1 MKNANISRLGGFTLI
16 ELLVVVL
23 IIGILAAMA
32 LPEYQRATELSRA
45 GAALAFSRSV
55 RDAVD
60 RYYMA
65 HGRFPA
71 TPEVLDIGV
80 KNCPKYFSCVYTY
93 LASDGK
99 FELFRAGGRP
109 FDYAITSRSAV
120 SPALPNTIYC
130 AAESSN
136 QKGAEFCQQW
146 GEAVT
151 GGDGWVR
158 VLIQ

>member
-1 MKNANISRLGGFTLI
+1 MKNANLSRLGGFTLI

-32 LPEYQRATELSRA
+32 LPNYQRATELSRV

-71 TPEVLDIGV
+71 TPEVLDIGLT
-80 KNCPKYFSCVYTY
+80 NCPKYFSCSYEQ

-99 FELFRAGGRP
+99 FALFRTNGP
-109 FDYAITSRSAV
+109 FEYTIITRSAV
-120 SPALPNTIYC
+120 SPYLPNTIYC
-130 AAESSN
+130 TALTSN
-136 QKGAEFCQQW
+136 QKGVEFCQQW
-146 GEAVT
+146 GDAMPS
-151 GGDGWVR
+151 GDSFVR

>member
-1 MKNANISRLGGFTLI
+1 MKNANMGRLGGFTLI

-23 IIGILAAMA
+23 IIGILAAMT
-32 LPEYQRATELSRA
+32 LPEYQRATELSRV

-65 HGRFPA
+65 HGHFPA

-80 KNCPKYFSCVYTY
+80 KSCPKYFSCLYEQ
-93 LASDGK
+93 LSSDGK
-99 FELFRAGGRP
+99 FQLYRSRGP
-109 FDYAITSRSAV
+109 FDYSIIARSAV
-120 SPALPNTIYC
+120 SPYYPNTIYC
-130 AAESSN
+130 AVQPSN
-136 QKGAEFCQQW
+136 QKGIEFCQQW
-146 GEAVT
+146 GEGT
-151 GGDGWVR
+151 NDGSWVR

>member
-1 MKNANISRLGGFTLI
+1 MKNANLSRLGGFTLI

-32 LPEYQRATELSRA
+32 LPNYQRATELSRV

-71 TPEVLDIGV
+71 TPEVLDIGLT
-80 KNCPKYFSCVYTY
+80 NCPKYFYCNYEFLS
-93 LASDGK
+93 SDGK
-99 FELFRAGGRP
+99 FELDRTNGP
-109 FDYAITSRSAV
+109 FNYIIIVRSAI
-120 SPALPNTIYC
+120 SPYFPNTLYC
-130 AAESSN
+130 AAQTDN
-136 QKGAEFCQQW
+136 PKGVEFCQQW
-146 GEAVT
+146 GDASPS
-151 GGDGWVR
+151 GDGWVR

>member
-1 MKNANISRLGGFTLI
+1 MKNANLSRLGGFTLI

-32 LPEYQRATELSRA
+32 LPNYQRATELSRV

-71 TPEVLDIGV
+71 TLDVLDIGV
-80 KNCPKYFSCVYTY
+80 KNCPKYFYCQFTY

-99 FELFRAGGRP
+99 FELFRRNGP

-120 SPALPNTIYC
+120 SPAWPNTIYC
-130 AAESSN
+130 AAQTDN
-136 QKGAEFCQQW
+136 PKGVEFCQQW
-146 GEAVT
+146 GDASPS
-151 GGDGWVR
+151 GDGWVR

>member
-1 MKNANISRLGGFTLI
+1 MKNANLSRLGGFTLI

-32 LPEYQRATELSRA
+32 LPNYQRATELSRV

-71 TPEVLDIGV
+71 TPEVLDIGLT
-80 KNCPKYFSCVYTY
+80 NCPKYFYCQFTY

-99 FELFRAGGRP
+99 FELFRRNGP

-120 SPALPNTIYC
+120 SPSLPNTLYC
-130 AAESSN
+130 AAQTDN
-136 QKGAEFCQQW
+136 PKGVEFCQQW
-146 GEAVT
+146 GDASPS
-151 GGDGWVR
+151 GDGWVR

>member
-32 LPEYQRATELSRA
+32 LPNYQRATELSRV
-45 GAALAFSRSV
+45 GAALAFSRAV
-55 RDAVD
+55 RDSID

-80 KNCPKYFSCVYTY
+80 KSCPKYFSCHYEQ
-93 LASDGK
+93 LSSDGK
-99 FELFRAGGRP
+99 FQLYRSRGP
-109 FDYAITSRSAV
+109 FDYSIIARSAV
-120 SPALPNTIYC
+120 SPYFPNTLYC

-136 QKGAEFCQQW
+136 QKGIEFCQQW
-146 GEAVT
+146 GDARPS
-151 GGDGWVR
+151 GDGWVR
-158 VLIQ
+158 VWIQ

>member
-32 LPEYQRATELSRA
+32 LPEYQRATELSRV

-55 RDAVD
+55 RDSVD

-80 KNCPKYFSCVYTY
+80 KSCPKYFSCQFTY

-99 FELFRAGGRP
+99 FELFRRNGP
-109 FDYAITSRSAV
+109 FDYGITSRSAV
-120 SPALPNTIYC
+120 SPYLPNTIYC

-136 QKGAEFCQQW
+136 QKGIEFCQQW
-146 GEAVT
+146 G
-151 GGDGWVR
+151 DGTDDGSWFR
-158 VLIQ
+158 VFIQ

>member
-1 MKNANISRLGGFTLI
+1 MKNANLSRLGGFTLI

-32 LPEYQRATELSRA
+32 LPNYQRATELSRV

-71 TPEVLDIGV
+71 TPEVLDIGLT
-80 KNCPKYFSCVYTY
+80 NCPKYFHCGYDQ

-99 FELFRAGGRP
+99 FELHRTNGP
-109 FDYAITSRSAV
+109 FDYIIIVRSAV
-120 SPALPNTIYC
+120 SPYLPNTLYC

-136 QKGAEFCQQW
+136 QKGIEFCQQW
-146 GEAVT
+146 GDARPS
-151 GGDGWVR
+151 GDGWVR
-158 VLIQ
+158 VWIQ